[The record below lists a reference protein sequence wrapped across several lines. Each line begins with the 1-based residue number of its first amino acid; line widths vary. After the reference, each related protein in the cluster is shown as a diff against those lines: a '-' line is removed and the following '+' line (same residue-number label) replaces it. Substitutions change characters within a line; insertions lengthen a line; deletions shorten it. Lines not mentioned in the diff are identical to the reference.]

1 MRSVCDE
8 NEGRLPE
15 RIRLHNIVANWASV
29 FVVLRIRL
37 VRLKR
42 SFTVSEWS
50 SAKTLSGEVILSVS
64 ILFLSPRLETTTMS
78 KNLFHGFR

>member
-15 RIRLHNIVANWASV
+15 RILLQNIVANWESV

-37 VRLKR
+37 IRLKS

-78 KNLFHGFR
+78 KSLFHGFR